1 MTTVMVAPPR
11 QAALLAK
18 QAATLDH
25 VAEGRFRL
33 GMGVGG
39 RPDGYVVL
47 GRDLDHRDRQ
57 LDELLDALQRTWSGA
72 ALQGPIGRS
81 GRHHSP
87 RGPPIVLGGTSAAA
101 LSGTGSP

>member
-33 GMGVGG
+33 GIGVGG

-57 LDELLDALQRTWSGA
+57 LDELLDALERTWWGEALPGA
-72 ALQGPIGRS
+72 IGRS